1 MAKGL
6 SFSAVL
12 KLQKQQ
18 FDAGIR
24 EVKRSLNDLK
34 STFTQIA
41 GALGAGLGLASFI
54 GNMKETATQLSVV
67 KATLENVSQSTEE
80 YGESLEFLRRIAKEY
95 GQDQNVLTMSFAKF
109 SAAARGCGIELEQVK
124 SIYESLTRASG
135 AYHLSADQ
143 TQSVMLAVEQMFS
156 KGKVSAE
163 ELRRQLGNSLPN
175 AFNMMAK
182 AAGDAGITL
191 NGTAAELDKAMRA
204 GQVMASEVM
213 PYFAR
218 ELDKATQG
226 ANFDS
231 LQSSL
236 NRLSN
241 SWYDFVEAS
250 DMEGFYNNLVKK
262 GSGALDI
269 LTKGFKFLGLTV
281 KDIAVFISSG
291 LGFALLN
298 RKGVVALKEI
308 QKETE
313 VLRERA
319 EKLDAIIFDTE
330 LKYVELSMT
339 NAGKK
344 VQMDLNSATAAAAGL
359 NKELVETL
367 LVMEALDG
375 ERTHTRTITAAE
387 GMTYLDQRT
396 KELKA
401 DLKET
406 NAQLLK
412 NGKDGANAGRMMG
425 TAFLGA
431 KKAAQAFFGTLK
443 AAAGMLVFSLIITA
457 LTKIIGKLKEAYDEA
472 KRLKE
477 LPENTV
483 KEAEE
488 ITEATKG
495 QIKNLQDQVN
505 IVKYYTENEEKRKA
519 ALEEINKVLGREED
533 KLFDLQT
540 PIEEIQNAVNEW
552 GKGVIEGAEAL
563 QKWNKLEEV
572 EGKIANLNAEL
583 AKIKDNADYGSM
595 QKYWDEFGNYYEGA
609 TAAAAELTRQEKQLT
624 KELNAQIAARQALI
638 DAGALQGK
646 PDAGAVKDSTV
657 AEMEGH
663 LDAYKKSADELAT
676 QKKNGALTEKEYQ
689 KELQKTQT
697 KVFKQI
703 SVYEDLGKIV
713 DKLDD
718 KHKKL
723 FNDIKAGFQA
733 GQKGGSGGGG
743 STKKTPIQQLADTM
757 DGYIEKIAELK
768 NQLKNGV
775 ITQDEFDKGVIDIAN
790 NTEKSVGAFED
801 MGKALDTLGAKYKDF
816 FNNVKALKEGAEE
829 NLAFEK
835 LFEEAKASIE
845 KSTEDLLDSLEK
857 YFDKADEISRRGMPE
872 LKQRDTFFDYK
883 KSDKDINGEKAS
895 NMEDYVK
902 DLQEMKDELM
912 ELAQS
917 VEGGLDPV
925 MQEFLDKLNEK
936 LKEATKNAKDLRQ
949 KANLAEL
956 AADVEKFTKAFKEAK
971 FDAIK
976 EVASSFDRLV
986 KSIESVD
993 DAIGELGKSTSEPLD
1008 QMKALVAIINEIIQ
1022 VITTVKSVVEGFNA
1036 VQEALSAKRKADNA
1050 QMLAMSGAI
1059 VASQEAQVAAEAH
1072 SATAT
1077 VAAEGTKQAAL
1088 AATTTAAAGSAI
1100 AGSASS
1106 VASIPYVGPIL
1117 AAAAVASMV
1126 ALFAANLKKFAG
1138 GGIVNGPTAGDRN
1151 LVRANGGEMIL
1162 NKHQQSTLFNMLNG
1176 KGGAAGGGNVEFKIR
1191 GADLVGAIN
1200 NYQSRQRGWG

>member
-54 GNMKETATQLSVV
+54 GNMKETAVQLSVV
-67 KATLENVSQSTEE
+67 KATLENVSKSTEE

-124 SIYESLTRASG
+124 SIYESLTRAAG
-135 AYHLSADQ
+135 AYHLSAEQ

-182 AAGDAGITL
+182 AAGEAGITL

-241 SWYDFVEAS
+241 SWYNFVEQTN
-250 DMEGFYNNLVKK
+250 MEGAFNSLVKA
-262 GSGALDI
+262 GSGALNI
-269 LTKGFKFLGLTV
+269 LTSGFKLFGLEI
-281 KDIAVFISSG
+281 KHIAVALAAG
-291 LGFALLN
+291 LGFNILKKEGEAALGTLN
-298 RKGVVALKEI
+298 KNLP
-308 QKETE
+308 E
-313 VLRERA
+313 VS
-319 EKLDAIIFDTE
+319 EKLVKIGTE
-330 LKYVELSMT
+330 LMQLEARFAQLKATDPFKQVSIDITQAQAKVAGLSDELLQQNAIYQNAEGTALTYFTTAGDAAKILDANIKVLNADFKAATAEASKMAAGIT
-339 NAGKK
+339 NGSTKAGKA
-344 VQMDLNSATAAAAGL
+344 VLGL
-359 NKELVETL
+359 QK
-367 LVMEALDG
+367 
-375 ERTHTRTITAAE
+375 I
-387 GMTYLDQRT
+387 
-396 KELKA
+396 LKG
-401 DLKET
+401 LW
-406 NAQLLK
+406 
-412 NGKDGANAGRMMG
+412 
-425 TAFLGA
+425 
-431 KKAAQAFFGTLK
+431 GTLK
-443 AAAGMLVFSLIITA
+443 AVGGMLAFTFAVELIMKFIDTM
-457 LTKIIGKLKEAYDEA
+457 KEAHAEIKRINEIPAKAVENAEA
-472 KRLKE
+472 M
-477 LPENTV
+477 TD
-483 KEAEE
+483 
-488 ITEATKG
+488 ATKE
-495 QIKNLQDQVN
+495 QIGYLQKQVDTL
-505 IVKYYTENEEKRKA
+505 KYYVDDEEKRKA
-519 ALEEINKVLGREED
+519 AIDEINKALEREED
-533 KLFDLQT
+533 NLFSLQT
-540 PIEEIQNAVNEW
+540 PIEQIESAVNDW
-552 GKGVIEGAEAL
+552 GNGIAKSAEAL
-563 QKWNKLEEV
+563 QKWNALQDV
-572 EGKIANLNAEL
+572 EQTIG
-583 AKIKDNADYGSM
+583 
-595 QKYWDEFGNYYEGA
+595 
-609 TAAAAELTRQEKQLT
+609 
-624 KELNAQIAARQALI
+624 ELNAQIARLKDTEGYGEVVREYELMGGHVKELSKRAQELWNQERAITVELNAQLKARQALI

-646 PDAGAVKDSTV
+646 PAEGAAEDSTV
-657 AEMEGH
+657 AEMKGH
-663 LDAYKKSADELAT
+663 LDAYKRAADELAT
-676 QKKNGALTEKEYQ
+676 QKKNGAFTEKEYQ

-703 SVYEDLGKIV
+703 SVYEDLDKIV
-713 DKLDD
+713 GKLDKD
-718 KHKKL
+718 HKKL
-723 FNDIKAGFQA
+723 FDDIKSGFQA
-733 GQKGGSGGGG
+733 GQKGGGGGG
-743 STKKTPIQQLADTM
+743 GAAKKTPIQQLADTM

-775 ITQDEFDKGVIDIAN
+775 ITQEEFDKGVIDIAN
-790 NTEKSVGAFED
+790 NTEKSIGAFED

-857 YFDKADEISRRGMPE
+857 YFDKADEISRKGMPE

-976 EVASSFDRLV
+976 EVATSFDRLV

-1008 QMKALVAIINEIIQ
+1008 QLKALVAIINEIIQ

-1036 VQEALSAKRKADNA
+1036 VQEALAAKRKADNA
-1050 QMLAMSGAI
+1050 QMIAMSGAI

-1176 KGGAAGGGNVEFKIR
+1176 GGGANGKNNVEFKIR

>member
-1 MAKGL
+1 MSKGL

-12 KLQKQQ
+12 KLNKAQ
-18 FDAGIR
+18 FDAGVR

-54 GNMKETATQLSVV
+54 GNMKETAVQLSVV
-67 KATLENVSQSTEE
+67 KATLENVSKSTEE

-95 GQDQNVLTMSFAKF
+95 GQDQNALTMSFAKF
-109 SAAARGCGIELEQVK
+109 SAAATGAGVSLEQVK
-124 SIYESLTRASG
+124 SIFESLTRAAG
-135 AYHLSADQ
+135 AYHLSAES
-143 TQSVMLAVEQMFS
+143 TASVMLAVEQMFS
-156 KGKVSAE
+156 KGKVTAE
-163 ELRRQLGNSLPN
+163 ELRRQLGNSLPG

-182 AAGDAGITL
+182 AAGEAGITL

-241 SWYDFVEAS
+241 SWYNFVEQTN
-250 DMEGFYNNLVKK
+250 MEGAFDSLVKA
-262 GSGALDI
+262 GSGALNV
-269 LTKGFKFLGLTV
+269 LTGGFKFLGLEI
-281 KDIAVFISSG
+281 KHIAVALAAG
-291 LGFALLN
+291 LGFKALEKNGTIAVENMHTRFKQLS
-298 RKGVVALKEI
+298 VE
-308 QKETE
+308 
-313 VLRERA
+313 A
-319 EKLDAIIFDTE
+319 EKNGVQIEKLNVE
-330 LKYVELSMT
+330 LKKMQAMNPTANVTM
-339 NAGKK
+339 G
-344 VQMDLNSATAAAAGL
+344 LNSAKAAAAGL
-359 NKELVETL
+359 NADLVDTL
-367 LVMEALDG
+367 VFLEMFGKTVNE
-375 ERTHTRTITAAE
+375 RTITAAE
-387 GMTYLDQRT
+387 GIKYLETEIDALKT
-396 KELKA
+396 KISQASAEMMKLGTTAVKG
-401 DLKET
+401 ET
-406 NAQLLK
+406 A
-412 NGKDGANAGRMMG
+412 AGR
-425 TAFLGA
+425 AVLGLQ
-431 KKAAQAFFGTLK
+431 KALKGLMGTLK
-443 AAAGMLVFSLIITA
+443 AVGGMILFTFAVEGVMKFIDVIR
-457 LTKIIGKLKEAYDEA
+457 EAHAEIKRINEIPAKAVENAEA
-472 KRLKE
+472 M
-477 LPENTV
+477 TD
-483 KEAEE
+483 
-488 ITEATKG
+488 ATKE
-495 QIKNLQDQVN
+495 QIGALQKQVD
-505 IVKYYTENEEKRKA
+505 ILKYYVDDEEKRKA
-519 ALEEINKVLGREED
+519 AIDEINKALEREED
-533 KLFDLQT
+533 NLFNLQT
-540 PIEEIQNAVNEW
+540 PIEQIESAVNDW
-552 GKGVIEGAEAL
+552 GNGIAKSAEAL
-563 QKWNKLEEV
+563 QKWNALQDV
-572 EGKIANLNAEL
+572 EQTIG
-583 AKIKDNADYGSM
+583 
-595 QKYWDEFGNYYEGA
+595 
-609 TAAAAELTRQEKQLT
+609 
-624 KELNAQIAARQALI
+624 ELNAQIARLKDTEGYGEVVREYELMGGHVKELSKRAQELWDQERKINVELSAQLKARKALI
-638 DAGALQGK
+638 AAGALQGK
-646 PDAGAVKDSTV
+646 PAEGAAEDSTV
-657 AEMEGH
+657 AEMKGH
-663 LDAYKKSADELAT
+663 LDAYKRSADELAT

-689 KELQKTQT
+689 KELLKTQS

-703 SVYEDLGKIV
+703 SVYEDLDKIV
-713 DKLDD
+713 DKLDKD
-718 KHKKL
+718 HKKL
-723 FNDIKAGFQA
+723 FNDIKTGFQA
-733 GQKGGSGGGG
+733 GQKGGGGGG
-743 STKKTPIQQLADTM
+743 GAAKKTPIQQLADTM
-757 DGYIEKIAELK
+757 DGYIQKISDLQ

-775 ITQDEFDKGVIDIAN
+775 ITQEEFDKGVIDIAN
-790 NTEKSVGAFED
+790 NTEKSVGAFDD

-816 FNNVKALKEGAEE
+816 FNNVKALKEGAKE
-829 NLAFEK
+829 NLAFEE
-835 LFEEAKASIE
+835 LFEEAKKSIE

-857 YFDKADEISRRGMPE
+857 YFDKADEISRKGMPE

-883 KSDKDINGEKAS
+883 KSDSDINGEKAS

-976 EVASSFDRLV
+976 EVATSFDRLV

-1008 QMKALVAIINEIIQ
+1008 ELKALVAIINEIIQ
-1022 VITTVKSVVEGFNA
+1022 VVTTVKSVVEGFNA
-1036 VQEALSAKRKADNA
+1036 VQEALAAKRKADNA

-1059 VASQEAQVAAEAH
+1059 VATQEAQVAAEAH

-1138 GGIVNGPTAGDRN
+1138 GGYVGGNTPSGDHQII
-1151 LVRANGGEMIL
+1151 RANSGELVL
-1162 NKHQQSTLFNMLNG
+1162 NKHQQANLLNMINN
-1176 KGGAAGGGNVEFKIR
+1176 GGAAGRGSVEFKIR
-1191 GADLVGAIN
+1191 GADLVGAIS
-1200 NYQSRQRGWG
+1200 NYQSRQKGWG

>member
-12 KLQKQQ
+12 KLQKAQ

-54 GNMKETATQLSVV
+54 GNMKETAVQLSVV
-67 KATLENVSQSTEE
+67 KATLENVSKSTEE

-95 GQDQNVLTMSFAKF
+95 GQDQNALTMSFAKF
-109 SAAARGCGIELEQVK
+109 AAAATGAGASLDQVK
-124 SIYESLTRASG
+124 SIFESLTRAAG
-135 AYHLSADQ
+135 AYHLSAES
-143 TQSVMLAVEQMFS
+143 TASVMLAVEQMFS

-163 ELRRQLGNSLPN
+163 ELRRQLGNSLPG

-182 AAGDAGITL
+182 AAGEAGITL

-241 SWYDFVEAS
+241 SWYNFVEQTN
-250 DMEGFYNNLVKK
+250 MEGAFDSLVKA
-262 GSGALDI
+262 GSGALNA
-269 LTKGFKFLGLTV
+269 LTGGFKFLGLEI
-281 KDIAVFISSG
+281 KHIAVALAAG
-291 LGFALLN
+291 LGFKALEKNGTIAVENMHTRFKQLS
-298 RKGVVALKEI
+298 VE
-308 QKETE
+308 
-313 VLRERA
+313 A
-319 EKLDAIIFDTE
+319 EKNGVQIEKLNVE
-330 LKYVELSMT
+330 LKKMQAMNPTANVTM
-339 NAGKK
+339 G
-344 VQMDLNSATAAAAGL
+344 LNSAKAAAAGL
-359 NKELVETL
+359 NADLVDTL
-367 LVMEALDG
+367 VFLEMFGKTVNE
-375 ERTHTRTITAAE
+375 RTITAAE
-387 GMTYLDQRT
+387 GIKYLETEIDALKT
-396 KELKA
+396 KISQASAEMMKLGTTAVKG
-401 DLKET
+401 ET
-406 NAQLLK
+406 A
-412 NGKDGANAGRMMG
+412 AGR
-425 TAFLGA
+425 AVLGLQ
-431 KKAAQAFFGTLK
+431 KALKGLMGTLK
-443 AAAGMLVFSLIITA
+443 AVGGMILFTFAVEGVMKFIDVIR
-457 LTKIIGKLKEAYDEA
+457 EAHAEIKRINEIPAKAVENAEA
-472 KRLKE
+472 M
-477 LPENTV
+477 TD
-483 KEAEE
+483 
-488 ITEATKG
+488 ATKE
-495 QIKNLQDQVN
+495 QIGALQKQVD
-505 IVKYYTENEEKRKA
+505 ILKYYVDDEEKRKA
-519 ALEEINKVLGREED
+519 AIDEINKALEREED
-533 KLFDLQT
+533 NLFNLQT
-540 PIEEIQNAVNEW
+540 PIEQIESAVNDW
-552 GKGVIEGAEAL
+552 GNGIAKSAEAL
-563 QKWNKLEEV
+563 QKWNALQDV
-572 EGKIANLNAEL
+572 EQTIG
-583 AKIKDNADYGSM
+583 
-595 QKYWDEFGNYYEGA
+595 
-609 TAAAAELTRQEKQLT
+609 
-624 KELNAQIAARQALI
+624 ELNAQIARLKDTEGYGEVVREYELMGGHVKELSKRAQELWNQERAIRVELNAQLKARQALI

-646 PDAGAVKDSTV
+646 PAEGAAEDSTV
-657 AEMEGH
+657 AEMKGH
-663 LDAYKKSADELAT
+663 LDAYKRSADELAT

-689 KELQKTQT
+689 KELLKTQT

-703 SVYEDLGKIV
+703 SVYEDLDKIV
-713 DKLDD
+713 GKLDKD
-718 KHKKL
+718 HKKL
-723 FNDIKAGFQA
+723 FDDIKSGFQA
-733 GQKGGSGGGG
+733 GQKGGGGGG
-743 STKKTPIQQLADTM
+743 AAKKTPIQQLADTM
-757 DGYIEKIAELK
+757 DGYIQKISDLQ

-775 ITQDEFDKGVIDIAN
+775 ITQEEFDKGVIDVAN
-790 NTEKSVGAFED
+790 NTEKSVGAFDD

-816 FNNVKALKEGAEE
+816 FNNVKALKEGAKE
-829 NLAFEK
+829 NLAFEE
-835 LFEEAKASIE
+835 LFEEAKKSIE

-857 YFDKADEISRRGMPE
+857 YFDKADEISRKGMPE

-883 KSDKDINGEKAS
+883 KSDSDINGEKAS

-902 DLQEMKDELM
+902 DLKEMKDELM
-912 ELAQS
+912 ELARS

-976 EVASSFDRLV
+976 EVATSFDRLV

-1008 QMKALVAIINEIIQ
+1008 ELKALVAIINEIIQ
-1022 VITTVKSVVEGFNA
+1022 VVTTVKSVVEGFNA
-1036 VQEALSAKRKADNA
+1036 VQEALAAKRKADNA

-1059 VASQEAQVAAEAH
+1059 VATQEAQVAAEAH

-1176 KGGAAGGGNVEFKIR
+1176 GGGANGKSNVEFKIR
-1191 GADLVGAIN
+1191 GADLVGAIS
-1200 NYQSRQRGWG
+1200 NYQSRQKGWG

>member
-54 GNMKETATQLSVV
+54 GNMKETAVQLSVV

-124 SIYESLTRASG
+124 SIYESLTRAAG

-182 AAGDAGITL
+182 AAGEAGITL

-281 KDIAVFISSG
+281 GDLAVMISSG
-291 LGFALLN
+291 LGYAILN
-298 RKGVVALKEI
+298 RKGVASLKEI

-313 VLRERA
+313 GLFARS
-319 EKLDAIIFDTE
+319 EKLKSAIFDVE
-330 LKYVELSMT
+330 SKYVELSMT
-339 NAGKK
+339 NAGKAI
-344 VQMDLNSATAAAAGL
+344 QLDLNSATAAAAGL
-359 NKELVETL
+359 NKELVQTL
-367 LVMEALDG
+367 MVMEAIDG
-375 ERTHTRTITAAE
+375 ESTHTRTITAAE
-387 GMTYLDQRT
+387 GMAYLDQRT
-396 KELKA
+396 KELNA
-401 DLKET
+401 DLEKT
-406 NAQLLK
+406 NAQILK
-412 NGKDGANAGRMMG
+412 NGKDAGRAGSMMG

-443 AAAGMLVFSLIITA
+443 AAAGMVVFSLILTA
-457 LTKIIGKLKEAYDEA
+457 ITKIIGKLKEAYDEA

-488 ITEATKG
+488 ITEATKS
-495 QIKNLQDQVN
+495 QIEGLQKQVN

-519 ALEEINKVLGREED
+519 ALEEINRVLGREED

-540 PIEEIQNAVNEW
+540 PIENIQTAVDEW

-583 AKIKDNADYGSM
+583 RKIKDNADYGKTSE
-595 QKYWDEFGNYYEGA
+595 KYFDDLGNYYEVA

-624 KELNAQIAARQALI
+624 RELNAQLRARQALI

-646 PDAGAVKDSTV
+646 PSESEKQDSNV
-657 AEMEGH
+657 AEVAGH
-663 LDAYKKSADELAT
+663 LDAYKKAADELAT

-689 KELQKTQT
+689 KELQKTQA

-703 SVYEDLGKIV
+703 SVYEDLDKIV
-713 DKLDD
+713 VKLKDN
-718 KHKKL
+718 HKKL
-723 FNDIKAGFQA
+723 FNEIKAGFQA
-733 GQKGGSGGGG
+733 GQKGGGGGG
-743 STKKTPIQQLADTM
+743 SAKKTPIQQLADTM

-790 NTEKSVGAFED
+790 NTEKSVGAFDD

-976 EVASSFDRLV
+976 EVATSFDRLV

-1008 QMKALVAIINEIIQ
+1008 QLKALVAIINEIIQ

-1050 QMLAMSGAI
+1050 QMIAMSGAI

-1176 KGGAAGGGNVEFKIR
+1176 KGGAAGSGNVEFKIR